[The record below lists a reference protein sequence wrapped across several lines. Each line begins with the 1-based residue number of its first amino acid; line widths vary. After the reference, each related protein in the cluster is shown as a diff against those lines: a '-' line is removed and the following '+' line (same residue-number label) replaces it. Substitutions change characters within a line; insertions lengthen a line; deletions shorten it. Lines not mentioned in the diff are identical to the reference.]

1 MSNVKEIMNQISFS
15 ECKVYKKASVILCKR
30 YCLRN
35 FMKQLFPLQ
44 EFSRQVFAPDEAV
57 VFRGAATEVEK
68 NRKDVNL
75 FIVIN
80 LILPLCG

>member
-1 MSNVKEIMNQISFS
+1 
-15 ECKVYKKASVILCKR
+15 
-30 YCLRN
+30 
-35 FMKQLFPLQ
+35 MKQLFPLQ